1 MGEDRSKNIWIKR
14 TEKELPTA
22 HDGLEQKLAECTVE
36 LAQAKEQLQRETDKS
51 KRAEEKLLFYKKQ
64 LQSLASDLSMSE
76 ERERQR
82 LATNLHDSVAQILA
96 ISKMKLE
103 VLRCAVPSA
112 AFAEQLSEMYELI
125 GEALCQTKSLIFE
138 LNPPALNEQS
148 FEVALRCLA
157 ERMQK
162 YHRFCIEFRIVKQ
175 PKAMSEDLQILLFRA
190 LQELL
195 VNIVKHAQAQNVR
208 ITIGGDG
215 CHARIKVEDDGI
227 GFDTSEPATHVSEPK
242 GFGLF
247 SIRKRFRNMGG
258 HFQIDSKPGN
268 GTRVTLLAPLECEA
282 GSTKEKVI

>member
-1 MGEDRSKNIWIKR
+1 MGGDRSKNIWIRR
-14 TEKELPTA
+14 TEKEPPTA
-22 HDGLEQKLAECTVE
+22 RYALEQKWSECTAE
-36 LAQAKEQLQRETDKS
+36 LAQTKEQLKRETDKR
-51 KRAEEKLLFYKKQ
+51 KRAEEELLFYQKQ
-64 LQSLASDLSMSE
+64 LHALASELSMIE

-96 ISKMKLE
+96 ISRMKLD
-103 VLRCAVPSA
+103 VLRGAVPSA
-112 AFAEQLSEMYELI
+112 AFAKQLSEMYELI

-138 LNPPALNEQS
+138 LSPPALNEQG
-148 FEVALRCLA
+148 FEIALRSLA

-162 YHRFCIEFRIVKQ
+162 YYPFCIEFQIVKQ
-175 PKAMSEDLQILLFRA
+175 PKPMSGDLQIILFRA

-195 VNIVKHAQAQNVR
+195 VNIVKHAQAQNVK

-215 CHARIKVEDDGI
+215 CHAQIEVEDDGI
-227 GFDTSEPATHVSEPK
+227 GFDTSEPATHVNEPK

-247 SIRKRFRNMGG
+247 SIRKCLRNIGG

>member
-1 MGEDRSKNIWIKR
+1 MGGDRSKNIWIRR
-14 TEKELPTA
+14 TEKEPTTA
-22 HDGLEQKLAECTVE
+22 HYALEQKSAECTVE
-36 LAQAKEQLQRETDKS
+36 LAQTKEQLKRETDKR
-51 KRAEEKLLFYKKQ
+51 KRAEEELLFYQKQ
-64 LQSLASDLSMSE
+64 LHALASELSMIE

-96 ISKMKLE
+96 ISRMKLD
-103 VLRCAVPSA
+103 VLRGAVPSA
-112 AFAEQLSEMYELI
+112 AFAKQLSEMYELI

-138 LNPPALNEQS
+138 LSPPALNEQG
-148 FEVALRCLA
+148 FEIALRSLA

-162 YHRFCIEFRIVKQ
+162 YYRFCIEFQIVKQ
-175 PKAMSEDLQILLFRA
+175 PKPMSGDLQVFLFRA

-215 CHARIKVEDDGI
+215 CHAQIVVEDDGI
-227 GFDTSEPATHVSEPK
+227 GFDTSEPATYVNEPK

-247 SIRKRFRNMGG
+247 SIRKCLRNIGG